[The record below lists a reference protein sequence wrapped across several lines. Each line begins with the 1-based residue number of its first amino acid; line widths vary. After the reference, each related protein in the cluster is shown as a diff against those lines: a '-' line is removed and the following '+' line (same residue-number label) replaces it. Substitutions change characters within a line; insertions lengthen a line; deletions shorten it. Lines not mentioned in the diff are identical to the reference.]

1 MHMFTRALLVGL
13 LALIFL
19 VGCASDSPTVPTG
32 ATAPP
37 TAPANATGQ
46 PGNGA
51 YPGPT
56 PNGTQSVY
64 PNPAP

>member
-32 ATAPP
+32 ATSPP

-46 PGNGA
+46 PGDGA
-51 YPGPT
+51 YPVPT
-56 PNGTQSVY
+56 LDQTQTAY